1 MYIMN
6 LHSVP
11 IKPFNINASNACRDS
26 KQVNGNFFEPCIL
39 KYPLIDYCIRKG
51 GDFENDFNKETSKNV

>member
-1 MYIMN
+1 MN
-6 LHSVP
+6 LHSVRT
-11 IKPFNINASNACRDS
+11 KPFDINAGNAWRDS

-51 GDFENDFNKETSKNV
+51 GDFENDFNKETSKNI

>member
-1 MYIMN
+1 M
-6 LHSVP
+6 
-11 IKPFNINASNACRDS
+11 PFNINASNAWRDS
-26 KQVNGNFFEPCIL
+26 KQVNGNFFESCIL